1 MIGVAMFT
9 TIKTLWEK
17 HRNKSVIAELTG
29 HDWKTVAKMVKLIES
44 GVCYP
49 EKKPHQCILDPYK
62 ERIVKWLEKEGL
74 NGLKTFER
82 LRSEGIKVGYTT
94 VKTYLADIKKR
105 DEIFVRIETLPGEE
119 AQVDFGY
126 VGLTLDNNGKKRKTW
141 VFNMR
146 LSYSRLDYYEKV
158 YDQRVETFI
167 QCHINAFVYFRG
179 VPERVRIDNLKAA
192 ILEANF
198 YEPIYQRLY
207 SNFADHY
214 GFKIIPCR
222 IYRPNDKAK
231 VESGIKYVKYNF
243 FLGKTFVSGDDLDTQ
258 LRHWL
263 DHTCN
268 QRIHGTIRKIPKEV
282 FESEEKAKLKPL
294 PLEEFRM
301 STVGSRKVY
310 HDCHVFIDYSYYS
323 VPFEYVG
330 KVVDIDISKEL
341 VRIFY
346 QGKEIAV
353 HPRLNERGK
362 FQTNVN
368 HYPKYKRFSDTEYQ
382 EIYQAKMAGIG
393 PYAEQVFFMI
403 LEKQPQDWSK
413 TAQGILSLAKTY
425 PKEIV
430 DLACKR
436 AIAFGVHQYQ
446 VIKRICHNG
455 SYNLPVE
462 FNNTEEINENEYA
475 KV

>member
-9 TIKTLWEK
+9 TIKTLWGK
-17 HRNKSVIAELTG
+17 HKNKSAIAELTG
-29 HDWKTVAKMVKLIES
+29 HDWKTVSKVVKLIES
-44 GVCYP
+44 GIDYP
-49 EKKPHQCILDPYK
+49 EKKPHPRILDLHK
-62 ERIVKWLEKEGL
+62 ERIVEWLEKEGL

-82 LRSEGIKVGYTT
+82 LRSEGIKIGYTT

-105 DEIFVRIETLPGEE
+105 DEIFVRIQTLPGEE

-146 LSYSRLDYYEKV
+146 LSYSRFDYYQKV

-167 QCHINAFVYFRG
+167 QCHINAFIYFGG
-179 VPERVRIDNLKAA
+179 VPGTVRIDNLKAA

-222 IYRPNDKAK
+222 IYRPNDKGK
-231 VESGIKYVKYNF
+231 VESGIKYVKCNF
-243 FLGKTFVSGDDLDTQ
+243 FLGRSFTSGDDLDNQ
-258 LRHWL
+258 LRYWL
-263 DHTCN
+263 DNTCN
-268 QRIHGTIRKIPKEV
+268 QRIHGTIRKVPREL
-282 FESEEKAKLKPL
+282 FESEEKSKLKPL
-294 PLEEFRM
+294 PIEEFKM
-301 STVGSRKVY
+301 SSVGSRKVY

-341 VRIFY
+341 VKIFY
-346 QGKEIAV
+346 QNKEIAV
-353 HPRLNERGK
+353 HPRLQEKGK

-368 HYPKYKRFSDTEYQ
+368 HYPKYKRFSNTEYQ

-393 PYAEQVFFMI
+393 PYAEQIFFMVI
-403 LEKQPQDWSK
+403 EKHPQDWSR
-413 TAQGILSLAKTY
+413 TIQGLLSLTKSY
-425 PKEIV
+425 PREIV
-430 DLACKR
+430 NLACKR
-436 AIAFGVHQYQ
+436 AIAFGVYQYQ

-455 SYNLPVE
+455 SYNLPIE
-462 FNNTEEINENEYA
+462 FNIEEINEYEYA